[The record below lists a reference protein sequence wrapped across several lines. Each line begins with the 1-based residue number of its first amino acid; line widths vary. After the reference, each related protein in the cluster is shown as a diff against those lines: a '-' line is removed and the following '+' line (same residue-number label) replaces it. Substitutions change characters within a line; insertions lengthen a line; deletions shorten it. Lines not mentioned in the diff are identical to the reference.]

1 MLMRAERSGFLYKSI
16 SHDGG
21 YTWSEVEKTDIPN
34 PNSKITLIRQEN
46 KILLFH
52 NPNSNYQGVIFD
64 MRKPLSLW
72 ISYDEEILG
81 KKVVLCESLCFI
93 PHAFLDKKSGWFIWH
108 QKARTHFLV
117 KVPLC
122 RVGEGVRVNG

>member
-1 MLMRAERSGFLYKSI
+1 MELRILDEPLMTVGLGVAFAKDDTRGICQKLEQTLSLIHIFPLWENNIVELENGDLIMLMRAERSGFLYKSI

-21 YTWSEVEKTDIPN
+21 YTWSEAEKTDIPN

-72 ISYDEEILG
+72 IS
-81 KKVVLCESLCFI
+81 
-93 PHAFLDKKSGWFIWH
+93 
-108 QKARTHFLV
+108 
-117 KVPLC
+117 
-122 RVGEGVRVNG
+122 